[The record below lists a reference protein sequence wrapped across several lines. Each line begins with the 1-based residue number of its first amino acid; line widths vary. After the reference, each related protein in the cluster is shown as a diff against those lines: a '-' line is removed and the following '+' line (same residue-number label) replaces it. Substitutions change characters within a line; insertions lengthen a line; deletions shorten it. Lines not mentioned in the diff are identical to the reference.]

1 MLGALCNLETIM
13 GNTDTPVRAVFDY
26 GEEHFLRDV
35 PLAYILTV
43 ASEQEGRT
51 ALQDVYKRQKPVRIK
66 SRSASFTSSR
76 WGIRAS
82 GMSFAPGSFGIS
94 RSRGL

>member
-1 MLGALCNLETIM
+1 M

-43 ASEQEGRT
+43 ASEQEGRHLPCT
-51 ALQDVYKRQKPVRIK
+51 AILTGVQ
-66 SRSASFTSSR
+66 A
-76 WGIRAS
+76 
-82 GMSFAPGSFGIS
+82 
-94 RSRGL
+94 GL